1 MEENFPMLTV
11 RQAAKTLGV
20 HETTIRRLA
29 NRGKLKAYRNYLG
42 WRLFDP
48 RDVAG
53 VRQELSTLKP
63 EPVPAPE
70 GTDA

>member
-1 MEENFPMLTV
+1 MLTV
-11 RQAAKTLGV
+11 RQAAKRLGV

-48 RDVAG
+48 KDVAS
-53 VRQELSTLKP
+53 VRQALSTLKA
-63 EPVPAPE
+63 EPVLDHE
-70 GTDA
+70 DTDA